1 MRNKE
6 SSSHRPVKS
15 SPRPVRR
22 AVRAG
27 IIDPEV
33 RRAASETRGWVR
45 GAGGRVP
52 AADADGSEVIN
63 CRLIDG
69 VISAVIRLVLF

>member
-1 MRNKE
+1 
-6 SSSHRPVKS
+6 
-15 SPRPVRR
+15 
-22 AVRAG
+22 
-27 IIDPEV
+27 
-33 RRAASETRGWVR
+33 VR

-63 CRLIDG
+63 CNPTFRIRRLIVA